1 MTVAK
6 RRYTVIFSGELVRKI
21 AVIKSIFSHTHLG
34 LRESKE
40 LLDSTVEKGVEGSVE
55 TTKKKSAV
63 ALVQAL
69 HEQGL
74 TARYVV
80 NPYGLGLV
88 KGDTS
93 HEEA

>member
-6 RRYTVIFSGELVRKI
+6 QRYTVIFSGEMVRKI
-21 AVIKSIFSHTHLG
+21 AVIQSLFSHTHLG
-34 LRESKE
+34 FRESKE
-40 LLDSTVEKGVEGSVE
+40 LLDSTVEKGAEGSVE
-55 TTKKKSAV
+55 TTKKKNAV

-80 NPYGLGLV
+80 NPR
-88 KGDTS
+88 
-93 HEEA
+93 